1 MTSYNN
7 YSNRRQ
13 QKTSEK
19 STKFSKTGVDL
30 SKSLNTYHGLEFVE
44 KGYEPPDTLSESL
57 KQKIDDLFADTAIT
71 NAELTNNRLTTTTS
85 PLRKKNTFDFGGVY
99 LGPTESNL
107 SSKRKSF
114 QDRRGSASLN
124 DLPDSSSSEQ
134 KLSIKAPSN
143 PLAVPQIHLEA
154 ADAEDFHFPKEAA
167 GGTPFKRRSKIEY
180 VRGTSAPE
188 LKGGSSNSTSICN
201 LFEAIPQ
208 REFVEAGYDPCAAAI
223 NQSGKEASSKEAF
236 SHGKRPSSNS
246 SSSPI
251 VQQPFLTSKA
261 TSSLRL
267 PNSSNFSTT
276 LVIDEFKIKCKSIL
290 IRKEDSLAL

>member
-7 YSNRRQ
+7 YSNRHQ
-13 QKTSEK
+13 QKTIEK

-30 SKSLNTYHGLEFVE
+30 SKSLNTNHGLEFVE

-57 KQKIDDLFADTAIT
+57 KQKIEDLFDDTAIS
-71 NAELTNNRLTTTTS
+71 NAECIVTNNKSTTS

-99 LGPTESNL
+99 MGPTESNL
-107 SSKRKSF
+107 RKSF

-124 DLPDSSSSEQ
+124 DLQDNCTSQRPFST
-134 KLSIKAPSN
+134 IKPTSN
-143 PLAVPQIHLEA
+143 PLAIPQIHLET

-167 GGTPFKRRSKIEY
+167 GGTPCKRRSKIEY

-188 LKGGSSNSTSICN
+188 LKGGTSNSTSICN

-236 SHGKRPSSNS
+236 SHGKRPSS
-246 SSSPI
+246 SSPV

-261 TSSLRL
+261 KATSFLRL

-276 LVIDEFKIKCKSIL
+276 LVIDEFKIQCKL
-290 IRKEDSLAL
+290 IVTQNRIKT

>member
-1 MTSYNN
+1 MTSYTN
-7 YSNRRQ
+7 YSNRHQ

-44 KGYEPPDTLSESL
+44 KGYEPPETLSESL
-57 KQKIDDLFADTAIT
+57 KQKIEDLFADTAIA
-71 NAELTNNRLTTTTS
+71 NAESNVINNKSTTS

-124 DLPDSSSSEQ
+124 DLQDNSTSQRPLS
-134 KLSIKAPSN
+134 SIKPPSN
-143 PLAVPQIHLEA
+143 PLAIPQIHLEA
-154 ADAEDFHFPKEAA
+154 ADAEDFHFPKETA
-167 GGTPFKRRSKIEY
+167 GSTPTRRRSKIEY

-208 REFVEAGYDPCAAAI
+208 REFFEAGYDPCAAI

-236 SHGKRPSSNS
+236 SHGKRPSS
-246 SSSPI
+246 SSPV

-261 TSSLRL
+261 KATSFLRL

-276 LVIDEFKIKCKSIL
+276 LVIDEFKIQCKWN
-290 IRKEDSLAL
+290 